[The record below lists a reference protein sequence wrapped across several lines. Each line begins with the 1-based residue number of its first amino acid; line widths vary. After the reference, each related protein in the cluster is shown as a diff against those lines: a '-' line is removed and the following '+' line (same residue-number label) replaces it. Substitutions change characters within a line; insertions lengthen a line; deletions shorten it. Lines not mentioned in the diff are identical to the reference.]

1 MNHQT
6 TWRHSETR
14 AISPF
19 LVSRSC
25 LKGLKFRL
33 ASNEEFSSIDPWTAI
48 IEPEQMQSSEFQ
60 PELLLEVDREALVRE
75 ADVDPAQFRLSI
87 VLRDPAI
94 WSSKTVA
101 SWALTDLPP
110 SYSLPRTEV
119 AKLAGQRGLQLAV
132 LVTPTENLEERFRR
146 AWRKGQIVARR
157 DFILAPPIDGV
168 GFPIQVVPSEVFVSK
183 GLPAEAVWY
192 IDWKDWL
199 DFDRAPEDV
208 LCIHVNEDV
217 ATKLLQIAGNDALGN
232 LLWTN
237 IAADALLEIC
247 LKIFGSDPKPPEDP
261 NSLLARVIGTL
272 QNASGQDLDT
282 LVARARSAE
291 GWRFFRTHVQMAFD
305 LGKKSKALNVG
316 GRRK

>member
-1 MNHQT
+1 MNEQL

-25 LKGLKFRL
+25 LKRMKFRL
-33 ASNEEFSSIDPWTAI
+33 AKNEEFSSIDPWTAI
-48 IEPEQMQSSEFQ
+48 VEPDHMHSADFEPEF
-60 PELLLEVDREALVRE
+60 LLELDREALVRE

-87 VLRDPAI
+87 VLRDAAI
-94 WSSKTVA
+94 WSSKTIA
-101 SWALTDLPP
+101 SWSLTELPP
-110 SYSLPRTEV
+110 SYLVPRAEV
-119 AKLAGQRGLQLAV
+119 AKLAGQRGLQLAMV
-132 LVTPTENLEERFRR
+132 VTPTANLGERFRR

-157 DFILAPPIDGV
+157 DFILVPPTDGV
-168 GFPIQVVPSEVFVSK
+168 GFPIQVVPSTVFVSK

-192 IDWKDWL
+192 IDWMDWL

-232 LLWTN
+232 LLWAN

-247 LKIFGSDPKPPEDP
+247 LKIFSSDPKPPEDP
-261 NSLLARVIGTL
+261 NSLLARVIGML
-272 QNASGQDLDT
+272 QDVSSEDLDT
-282 LVARARSAE
+282 LVAWARSPE
-291 GWRFFRTHVQMAFD
+291 GWRVFRAYVQVALD

-316 GRRK
+316 GRRR

>member
-1 MNHQT
+1 MNDQV

-33 ASNEEFSSIDPWTAI
+33 ARTEEFSSIDPWTAI
-48 IEPEQMQSSEFQ
+48 VEPEQLQSDEFE
-60 PELLLEVDREALVRE
+60 PEFHLEVDREALSRE
-75 ADVDPAQFRLSI
+75 ADVDPTKFQLSI

-94 WSSKTVA
+94 WSSKTIA
-101 SWALTDLPP
+101 SWAITDAPR
-110 SYSLPRTEV
+110 SYLLPRAEV
-119 AKLAGQRGLQLAV
+119 ENLAGQRGLQLAA
-132 LVTPTENLEERFRR
+132 LVTPNEDLQERFRR

-168 GFPIQVVPSEVFVSK
+168 GFPIQVVPSEVFISK

-192 IDWKDWL
+192 IDWRDWL

-208 LCIHVNEDV
+208 LSIHINEDI
-217 ATKLLQIAGNDALGN
+217 ANKLLQLAGNDALGN

-261 NSLLARVIGTL
+261 YSLLARVIGTL
-272 QNASGQDLDT
+272 QNASGEDLDT
-282 LVARARSAE
+282 LVARARSPE
-291 GWRFFRTHVQMAFD
+291 GWRFFRTYVQMVFD
-305 LGKKSKALNVG
+305 LGKTSKALSVG